1 VYRVLSLEHSSAPSP
16 VSTTFVLFQALQR
29 AGFAWLAILVLA
41 CSPVIAAPSGET
53 TLDAFVRL
61 QVGSFSSGVQARQ
74 DKRYDVA
81 VWHIVE
87 IWPQA
92 APGERWL
99 YTESWLEG
107 APKPYLQRVSRV
119 REDGAGA
126 VRVQRYTLP
135 EAERWV
141 GAWQEPTRF
150 AALERAQLTQ
160 LTGCDGVMVRTA
172 AQRFEGGTVGAGCAN
187 AYKGARYAVSSALLG
202 ADEMVNWDRGFA
214 ADGSQVWGPA
224 DGGYRFRRVGEDN
237 ACVDP
242 VRMLVYGEIRDRK
255 AFGAYVRAI
264 AEAGLY
270 PKHGGGYEALTP
282 ALEVFEGSPPAT
294 RGVVIA
300 RFPCLAA
307 AQAFWNSPEYAE
319 IRKLREGIAD
329 FEVLVLPSAPVPR
342 PSAAAVAPTR
352 E

>member
-1 VYRVLSLEHSSAPSP
+1 MRNPRSLARRAAA
-16 VSTTFVLFQALQR
+16 LFAML
-29 AGFAWLAILVLA
+29 
-41 CSPVIAAPSGET
+41 AAPQLANAVEPPQGL
-53 TLDAFVRL
+53 LDEFVRL
-61 QVGSFSSGVQARQ
+61 QVGSFTSAAQARL

-81 VWHIVE
+81 IWHIVE
-87 IWPQA
+87 IWPRS

-99 YTESWLEG
+99 YTESWLENS
-107 APKPYLQRVSRV
+107 PKPYLQRVSRV

-126 VRVQRYTLP
+126 VRVHRYTLP
-135 EAERWV
+135 EPERWI
-141 GAWQEPTRF
+141 GAWREPARF
-150 AALERAQLTQ
+150 AALERDSLAELA
-160 LTGCDGVMVRTA
+160 GCEGVMVRTGP
-172 AQRFEGGTVGAGCAN
+172 QRFEGGTVGAGCPN
-187 AYKGARYAVSSALLG
+187 AYKGARYAVSSTVLG
-202 ADEMVNWDRGFA
+202 ADEMSNWDRGFA
-214 ADGSQVWGPA
+214 ADGRQVWGPA
-224 DGGYRFRRVGEDN
+224 DGGYRFRRVGEEN

-307 AQAFWNSPEYAE
+307 ARAFWNSPEYAE

-329 FEVLVLPSAPVPR
+329 FEVLVLPTAPVPR
-342 PSAAAVAPTR
+342 PSTPPDAPPPR
-352 E
+352 Q